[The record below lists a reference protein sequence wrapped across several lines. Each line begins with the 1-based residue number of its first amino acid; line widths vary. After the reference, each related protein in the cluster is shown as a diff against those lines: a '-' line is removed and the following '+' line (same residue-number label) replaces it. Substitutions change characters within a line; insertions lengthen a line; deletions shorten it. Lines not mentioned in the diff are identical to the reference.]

1 MNDATAIILGTNVNT
16 ALFALVTY
24 YFFAFF
30 KNFLSQYSTHH
41 IFSNTLTLY
50 MQNSRVRYPTIQ

>member
-1 MNDATAIILGTNVNT
+1 MNDATAIILGTNVST

-30 KNFLSQYSTHH
+30 
-41 IFSNTLTLY
+41 
-50 MQNSRVRYPTIQ
+50 